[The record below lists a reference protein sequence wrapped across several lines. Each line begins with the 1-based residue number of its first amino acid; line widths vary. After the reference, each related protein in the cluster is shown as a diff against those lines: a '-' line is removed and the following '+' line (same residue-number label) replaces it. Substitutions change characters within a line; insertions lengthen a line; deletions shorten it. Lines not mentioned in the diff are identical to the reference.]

1 MSASVNILAERYA
14 KALLALAA
22 EASVAE
28 EAGRQLEQLARN
40 CFSDKTM
47 AAFWQSS
54 KIPESERQ
62 DVLQDALEAM
72 DALTVVRNM
81 ANVLLER
88 GRFAL
93 LPEVAEAYARQAREQ
108 SGSVAAEVTSAVEL
122 SPDLRETLRQ
132 GLAKATG
139 RNVQLNTTV
148 DPSLIGGVR
157 VQLGNTIIDGSVRRR
172 LQSVARSF
180 Q

>member
-1 MSASVNILAERYA
+1 
-14 KALLALAA
+14 
-22 EASVAE
+22 
-28 EAGRQLEQLARN
+28 
-40 CFSDKTM
+40 
-47 AAFWQSS
+47 
-54 KIPESERQ
+54 
-62 DVLQDALEAM
+62 
-72 DALTVVRNM
+72 
-81 ANVLLER
+81 
-88 GRFAL
+88 
-93 LPEVAEAYARQAREQ
+93 
-108 SGSVAAEVTSAVEL
+108 VTSAVEL